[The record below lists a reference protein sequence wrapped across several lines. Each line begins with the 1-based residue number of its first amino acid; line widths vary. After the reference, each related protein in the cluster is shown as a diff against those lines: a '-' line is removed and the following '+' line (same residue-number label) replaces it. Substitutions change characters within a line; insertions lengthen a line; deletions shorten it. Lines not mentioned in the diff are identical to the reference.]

1 MSLRFLKSDWT
12 GEIWQVAPVS
22 KTKAQVSEGVP
33 GEREA
38 ERATDG
44 CKGSV
49 GREYSD
55 QSSETRGRSSRQARK
70 E

>member
-12 GEIWQVAPVS
+12 GEIWQVAPVL
-22 KTKAQVSEGVP
+22 KIKAQVSEGVL

-44 CKGSV
+44 CEGLV
-49 GREYSD
+49 GREYLD
-55 QSSETRGRSSRQARK
+55 QSSKTQGRLLQQARK